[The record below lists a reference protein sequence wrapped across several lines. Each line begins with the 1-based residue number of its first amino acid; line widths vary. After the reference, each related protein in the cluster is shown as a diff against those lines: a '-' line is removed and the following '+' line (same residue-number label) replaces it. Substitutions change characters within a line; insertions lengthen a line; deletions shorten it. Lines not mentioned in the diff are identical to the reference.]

1 MKIRKI
7 EKKDYSQI
15 KQLYQ
20 EEEWLSFLRVDFEL
34 AIEHSISLVA
44 YENDKI
50 LGFLRALS
58 DGYITIFIGE
68 IIVRKDVR
76 KQGIGKALITAVHSM
91 YPTARIDLISEADQ
105 FYQENGFKKIGTG
118 MRKFKQE

>member
-1 MKIRKI
+1 MEIRKI
-7 EKKDYSQI
+7 EKKDYAQI

-20 EEEWLSFLRVDFEL
+20 EEEWLSFQREDFEL

-44 YENDKI
+44 YENDRI

-76 KQGIGKALITAVHSM
+76 KQGIGKALIAAVHSM
-91 YPTARIDLISEADQ
+91 YPTTRIDLISEAVQ
-105 FYQENGFKKIGTG
+105 FYQENGFKKIGAG
-118 MRKFKQE
+118 MRKLKQE